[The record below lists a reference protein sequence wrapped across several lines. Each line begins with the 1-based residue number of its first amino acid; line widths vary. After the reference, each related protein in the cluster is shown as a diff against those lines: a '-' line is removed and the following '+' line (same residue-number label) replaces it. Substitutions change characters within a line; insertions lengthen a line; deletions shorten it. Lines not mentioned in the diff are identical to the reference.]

1 MLKERDAAKAAEEQ
15 ARQETTDAQQQAEV
29 DAETRADLLTMVSGL
44 LPDGFER
51 RGKSNKEIL
60 VAAAG
65 DEVKDAANQSE
76 DYLRAKLEDII
87 ERRAN
92 VAGVTTYRPPAQAN
106 TSPLIRPLSISQMRA
121 AGKGV

>member
-1 MLKERDAAKAAEEQ
+1 MD
-15 ARQETTDAQQQAEV
+15 V
-29 DAETRADLLTMVSGL
+29 ETRADLLTMVSGL
-44 LPDGFER
+44 LPTDFER

-92 VAGVTTYRPPAQAN
+92 VAPATPGTTYRPPAPAN
-106 TSPLIRPLSISQMRA
+106 TSPLIQPLSIPQIRA
-121 AGKGV
+121 LAKGA